1 MKLLLVLAVLFI
13 GFPILEFAVLIEMG
27 REIGTLYTI
36 LLVFGAGILGAYLAK
51 LEGMRILVR
60 FQESMRAGVMPTEEI
75 MDGAIVLAA
84 GIMLITPGF
93 VSDVMGMLLL
103 FPLTRFPIK
112 LLLRRMVR
120 RSVATGALRISTLT

>member
-1 MKLLLVLAVLFI
+1 
-13 GFPILEFAVLIEMG
+13 
-27 REIGTLYTI
+27 
-36 LLVFGAGILGAYLAK
+36 
-51 LEGMRILVR
+51 
-60 FQESMRAGVMPTEEI
+60 MRAGVMPTEEI